1 MRLDRA
7 LVARGLARSRTQA
20 TRLVVEGRVRV
31 AGALAQKPAMN
42 VDASTE
48 ISADTEKWVSRAAH
62 KLLGAIADSGT
73 SLHGRVLDAVV
84 EAAGVLGWGCDWRGP
99 SRLPGAGGNQE
110 FFIRLCSVHGA
121 YYP

>member
-7 LVARGLARSRTQA
+7 LVARRLARSRTQA

-48 ISADTEKWVSRAAH
+48 LSADTEKWVSRAAH
-62 KLLGAIADSGT
+62 KLLRAIADSGT
-73 SLHGRVLDAVV
+73 SLHGRVADAGASPGGFTAAALEHGSELDFAVAV
-84 EAAGVLGWGCDWRGP
+84 GL
-99 SRLPGAGGNQE
+99 L
-110 FFIRLCSVHGA
+110 
-121 YYP
+121 